1 MVPIVFVQS
10 LEDSIV
16 NVLKW
21 CLNGSIDVEQQTREV
36 AIHGAILSVRLL
48 LLTQN
53 FAQILLSGEL
63 RSYDIHVIKDEKFKV
78 SLFSQS
84 VSENRCRNGR
94 RW

>member
-1 MVPIVFVQS
+1 MVSIVFVQS
-10 LEDSIV
+10 LMDSIV
-16 NVLKW
+16 NILKW

-36 AIHGAILSVRLL
+36 AIHGATLSVRLL

-63 RSYDIHVIKDEKFKV
+63 RFYAIHVINDEKFRV
-78 SLFSQS
+78 SMFSQI

>member
-1 MVPIVFVQS
+1 MVSTVFVQS
-10 LEDSIV
+10 LVDSIV

-21 CLNGSIDVEQQTREV
+21 CLNGSIELEQQTREV
-36 AIHGAILSVRLL
+36 AIHGAILSVSLL
-48 LLTQN
+48 LLTQI

-63 RSYDIHVIKDEKFKV
+63 RFYAIHVIIDEKFRV
-78 SLFSQS
+78 SMFSQI

>member
-21 CLNGSIDVEQQTREV
+21 CLNGTIEVEQQTREV

-48 LLTQN
+48 LLTQ
-53 FAQILLSGEL
+53 ILLSGEL
-63 RSYDIHVIKDEKFKV
+63 IFYAIHVINYEKF
-78 SLFSQS
+78 
-84 VSENRCRNGR
+84 
-94 RW
+94 

>member
-1 MVPIVFVQS
+1 MVSIVFVQS
-10 LEDSIV
+10 LVDSIV

-21 CLNGSIDVEQQTREV
+21 CLNGSIELEQQTREV

-48 LLTQN
+48 LLTQ
-53 FAQILLSGEL
+53 ILLSGEL
-63 RSYDIHVIKDEKFKV
+63 RFYDIHVINDEKFKV

>member
-1 MVPIVFVQS
+1 MVSTVFVQS
-10 LEDSIV
+10 LVDSIV

-21 CLNGSIDVEQQTREV
+21 CLNGSIEVEQQTREV

-48 LLTQN
+48 LLTQ
-53 FAQILLSGEL
+53 ILLSGEL
-63 RSYDIHVIKDEKFKV
+63 IFYAIHVINVEKFRV
-78 SLFSQS
+78 SMFSQS

>member
-1 MVPIVFVQS
+1 MVSTVFVQS
-10 LEDSIV
+10 LVDSIV

-21 CLNGSIDVEQQTREV
+21 CLNGSIELEQQTREV

-48 LLTQN
+48 LLTL

-63 RSYDIHVIKDEKFKV
+63 RFYAIHVINDEKFRV
-78 SLFSQS
+78 SMSSQS